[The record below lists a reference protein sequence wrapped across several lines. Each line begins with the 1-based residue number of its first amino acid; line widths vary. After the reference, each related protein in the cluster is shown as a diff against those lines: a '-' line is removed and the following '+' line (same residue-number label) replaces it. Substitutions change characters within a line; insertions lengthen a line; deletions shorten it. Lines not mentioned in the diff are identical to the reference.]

1 MTDNINISRPV
12 AIQSDAK
19 ARVAFDLMDH
29 ISRREKV
36 ADSQKEAR
44 AYWLTLYRQCY
55 KAADGE
61 ALPSILEQK

>member
-12 AIQSDAK
+12 EIQSDAK
-19 ARVAFDLMDH
+19 ARVAFDLMDF
-29 ISRREKV
+29 ISRREKGE
-36 ADSQKEAR
+36 DQKKEAR

-61 ALPSILEQK
+61 TLPNILEQK